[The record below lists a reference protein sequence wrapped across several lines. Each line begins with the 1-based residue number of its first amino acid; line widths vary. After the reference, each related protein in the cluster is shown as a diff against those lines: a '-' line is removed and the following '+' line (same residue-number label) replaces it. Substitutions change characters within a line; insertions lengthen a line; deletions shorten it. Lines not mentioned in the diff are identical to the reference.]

1 MEKLK
6 GIFLKAVIHFVE
18 RACISTVT
26 FASRY
31 ENFIFVEDRQVRNMQ
46 WKCRTVK
53 IDSLR
58 KQGMVRM

>member
-6 GIFLKAVIHFVE
+6 GIFLKAVTYFVE
-18 RACISTVT
+18 RACTCTVAST
-26 FASRY
+26 Y
-31 ENFIFVEDRQVRNMQ
+31 ENVIVVEDLQVRYTR